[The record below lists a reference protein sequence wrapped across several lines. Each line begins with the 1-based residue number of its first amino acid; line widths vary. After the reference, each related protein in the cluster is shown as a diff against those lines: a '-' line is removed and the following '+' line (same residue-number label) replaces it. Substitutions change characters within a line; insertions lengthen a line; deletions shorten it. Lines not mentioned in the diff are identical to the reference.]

1 MTAVLPYLA
10 LDLIAILALVL
21 GVYFPRHRRRD
32 LVVAYLGVNLGVL
45 AVSVA
50 LQSSA
55 AAAGLGLGLFGVLS
69 IIRLRSDELAQSEVA
84 YYFAALALGLISG
97 LGTDLVIAAALMGLL
112 VVALAII
119 GHPRVMRGYARQVI
133 VLDRALTDPVAL
145 RARLESHL
153 GASVLGVTVQRV
165 DLVNDTTVVE
175 VRYRAAAPTGNRVAE
190 VTR

>member
-1 MTAVLPYLA
+1 M
-10 LDLIAILALVL
+10 
-21 GVYFPRHRRRD
+21 
-32 LVVAYLGVNLGVL
+32 VAYLGVNLGVL

-119 GHPRVMRGYARQVI
+119 DHPRVMRGYARQVI

>member
-55 AAAGLGLGLFGVLS
+55 AAAAGRAM
-69 IIRLRSDELAQSEVA
+69 IRTCGWSSA
-84 YYFAALALGLISG
+84 G
-97 LGTDLVIAAALMGLL
+97 
-112 VVALAII
+112 
-119 GHPRVMRGYARQVI
+119 
-133 VLDRALTDPVAL
+133 
-145 RARLESHL
+145 
-153 GASVLGVTVQRV
+153 
-165 DLVNDTTVVE
+165 
-175 VRYRAAAPTGNRVAE
+175 
-190 VTR
+190 